1 MSKREESTRK
11 PESEPDPE
19 YVNIKVNGQDG
30 SEVYFRVRKKTQLK
44 KLMASYCQRQ
54 GQDQRIVAFLLDGH
68 HITGNQ
74 TPEQLELKDGDE
86 IDAMNHHGGGGGAN
100 CGFL

>member
-1 MSKREESTRK
+1 
-11 PESEPDPE
+11 
-19 YVNIKVNGQDG
+19 
-30 SEVYFRVRKKTQLK
+30 
-44 KLMASYCQRQ
+44 MASYCQRQ

-74 TPEQLELKDGDE
+74 TPEQVFSDLPFWALVFCEVLWMIFADFRVGFQLERKDGDE